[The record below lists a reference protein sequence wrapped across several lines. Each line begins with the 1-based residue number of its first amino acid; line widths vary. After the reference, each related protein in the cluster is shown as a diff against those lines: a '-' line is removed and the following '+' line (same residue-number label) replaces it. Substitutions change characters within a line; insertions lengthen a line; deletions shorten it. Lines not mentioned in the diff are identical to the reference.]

1 METLK
6 KKINKINKEQPLLS
20 IEEIMRLMEE
30 FYDKYDG
37 DFDLPS
43 IDFEFENHDY
53 LKFYIDRE
61 PICGGYFPLW
71 YIKLSCTNNLTLE
84 SLETP
89 PIFVDENVYDLLKK
103 LIGDNVID
111 SKIKHIGMV
120 L

>member
-30 FYDKYDG
+30 FYDKCDNASIM
-37 DFDLPS
+37 PS

-53 LKFYIDRE
+53 LKFYIE
-61 PICGGYFPLW
+61 TKPICGVYFPLW
-71 YIKLSCTNNLTLE
+71 YIRLSCTNNLTWE
-84 SLETP
+84 SWETP
-89 PIFVDENVYDLLKK
+89 SILVEDDIYDLLKK

-111 SKIKHIGMV
+111 SKIKRISFT
-120 L
+120 